1 MRHIVGSTVAPLHA
15 KPAGIGCPVQL
26 SISNDPS
33 LCVCLGLE
41 AYHGLPDAIAGDDLD
56 VEAGLVASHGYCV
69 ACHMTI

>member
-1 MRHIVGSTVAPLHA
+1 VRQAIGSTVAPLHA